1 MFPNQEIYN
10 LNKQK
15 LLMSLSTFFSPKSVA
30 IIGASHTPGKVGYV
44 IVENFVRGKFKGKI
58 YPVNPDT
65 SPIFGLKVHKSVL
78 EIGDRIDL
86 AVIAIPAAYVP
97 KIVKECVQKKI
108 PSVIIISGGFSE
120 TGDHGMLLEDEIKH
134 HLKKSKTRII
144 GPNCVGVLDASSKTD
159 TLFLS
164 QDRLVRPSKGNI
176 AFISQS
182 GAVGSTILD
191 WLSDE
196 SVGISKFI
204 SYGNAID
211 VNEVDLLDFLSKD
224 KETKVIAVYL
234 EGIKSDGK
242 SFLKKLKE
250 VSGKKPVII
259 LKAGKTDKG
268 TRAVA
273 SHTGSLAGSA
283 KIYSGVFK
291 QAGAIE
297 AENWEELFDFAKAFS
312 TQPLPDSNKLA
323 IVTDGGGFGVLAAD
337 EAEKQKLLLP
347 DPSKKIISEL
357 RKHFPTYVI
366 LRNPID
372 LTGDANEER
381 YQKTL
386 ISVLSSKEYAGVVVI
401 TLFQVP
407 TLGEPV
413 VEIINSMKKYKK
425 PILCC
430 AVGSQ
435 YTRNLVRRLERN
447 GIPVYSTPEVAVKCF
462 STLVK
467 YSQMKK

>member
-1 MFPNQEIYN
+1 
-10 LNKQK
+10 
-15 LLMSLSTFFSPKSVA
+15 MSLSTFFNPESVA
-30 IIGASHTPGKVGYV
+30 IIGASHTPGKVGYA

-65 SPIFGLKVHKSVL
+65 SPILGLRVYKSIL
-78 EIGDRIDL
+78 EISDNVDL
-86 AVIAIPAAYVP
+86 GIIAIPSTYVP
-97 KIVKECVQKKI
+97 KIVKECVHKKI
-108 PSVIIISGGFSE
+108 PSLIIISGGFSE
-120 TGDHGMLLEDEIKH
+120 IGQQGKLLEDEIKH
-134 HLKKSKTRII
+134 HLKNSKTRII
-144 GPNCVGVLDASSKTD
+144 GPNCIGVLDTSSKTD

-164 QDRLVRPSKGNI
+164 QDRLGRPTEGNI

-191 WLSDE
+191 WLSEE
-196 SVGISKFI
+196 SIGISKFI

-211 VNEVDLLDFLSKD
+211 VNELDLLDFLSKD
-224 KETKVIAVYL
+224 KQTKVISVYL

-242 SFLKKLKE
+242 YFLKKLKE
-250 VSGKKPVII
+250 VSKKKPVII
-259 LKAGKTDKG
+259 LKAGKTERG

-283 KIYSGVFK
+283 KIYSAVFK
-291 QAGAIE
+291 QSGAIE

-312 TQPLPDSNKLA
+312 TQPLPSSNKLA
-323 IVTDGGGFGVLAAD
+323 IITDGGGFGVLATD
-337 EAEKQKLLLP
+337 EAEKQKLILP
-347 DPSKKIISEL
+347 EPSQKIISEL
-357 RKHFPTYVI
+357 KKHFPSYVI
-366 LRNPID
+366 LHNPID
-372 LTGDANEER
+372 LIGDANDER

-386 ISVLSSKEYAGVVVI
+386 DSVLSSSEYSGAVVI

-407 TLGEPV
+407 TLEQ
-413 VEIINSMKKYKK
+413 EITEVISSMKKYKK
-425 PILCC
+425 PIICC

-435 YTRNLVRRLERN
+435 FTRNLIRKLEKH

-462 STLVK
+462 SALLK